1 MNTTSH
7 SSVLLLHWAGLLAIA
22 CLPCGFAQEPT
33 ADPPPPPPMIQTQVE
48 FIEVTQER
56 YTALLAGNH
65 TTSNDSALRQKLT
78 EMVAKGEAE
87 IVETMV
93 VTAHQSEKATAE
105 SLMEFIYPNDYVPAT
120 PPSNAAT
127 EGTEEPTG
135 PLPLAWETRKL
146 GSTLEVEPTF
156 DKESGTVDVRFEA
169 EVVRH
174 VKNWVW
180 VEWNGKHGTSHVQ
193 MPVFH
198 LLSCNQSVI
207 VMPGEPL
214 LAATLTPKGPGG
226 MPDASRKIMVFVKC
240 DLIPPGK

>member
-7 SSVLLLHWAGLLAIA
+7 SSVPLLHWAWLLAIA
-22 CLPCGFAQEPT
+22 CLPCGFAQEP
-33 ADPPPPPPMIQTQVE
+33 AAEPPPPPMIQTQVE

-56 YTALLAGNH
+56 YTTLLAGNH

-105 SLMEFIYPNDYVPAT
+105 SLMEFIYPNDYAPL
-120 PPSNAAT
+120 PNAAS
-127 EGTEEPTG
+127 EGAEEPTG
-135 PLPLAWETRKL
+135 PLPLAWETRNL

-180 VEWNGKHGTSHVQ
+180 VEWSGKHGASHVQ
-193 MPVFH
+193 TPVFH
-198 LLSCNQSVI
+198 ALSCNQSVI
-207 VMPGEPL
+207 VIPGQPL
-214 LAATLTPKGPGG
+214 LAATLTPKGPDG
-226 MPDASRKIMVFVKC
+226 MSDATRKIMVFVKC
-240 DLIPPGK
+240 DLIPPGN